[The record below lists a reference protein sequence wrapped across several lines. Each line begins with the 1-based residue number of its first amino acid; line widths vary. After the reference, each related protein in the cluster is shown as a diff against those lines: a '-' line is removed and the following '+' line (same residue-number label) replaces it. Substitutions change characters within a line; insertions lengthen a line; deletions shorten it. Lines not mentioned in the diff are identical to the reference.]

1 MKCNDENGNG
11 KLSNSI
17 RSTKTN
23 SPSSYS
29 GATALPPI
37 GYAFLYIET
46 SSNNHGQKSIRQ
58 LREN

>member
-1 MKCNDENGNG
+1 MEMENYQILYDLPKKN
-11 KLSNSI
+11 
-17 RSTKTN
+17 R
-23 SPSSYS
+23 PSSNS

-37 GYAFLYIET
+37 GYAFLHIET